1 MRYRN
6 AVAVM
11 ALALM
16 VAGVS
21 LLPACGPPSLNAPS
35 SALARTA
42 WGDPDL
48 QGVWRYEGAIPL
60 ERPAQLEGRDSLTAQ
75 EVAEREKLEK
85 EQAAKR
91 LAGLEG
97 AAVGRRSVAE
107 SPIRGNE
114 YNSFWQ
120 DHGRPRQI
128 SNRTSLV
135 VDPPDGRIPYTAD
148 ARKAESR
155 SAARYGVGPF
165 ESYLDPDTGE
175 RCLTDGVTG
184 MMWQGPNG
192 GHNRIVQSPGYVTI
206 LHEEYRDRRVIPV
219 ALASDVERGRQPASA
234 SAEATAGPRRSASR
248 EGGRQHGTIRQWFGD
263 AIGRWEGDTLVVD
276 TTNFL
281 DRTNYEWASI
291 WTRPSES
298 LHLVERFKRIDA
310 TTLEYTITV
319 EDPTTFTSPWTAMIP
334 ISKLSDDTQIYEY
347 ACHEGNYAMP
357 NLLRGG
363 RTDAARTSSR

>member
-1 MRYRN
+1 MTYRH
-6 AVAVM
+6 AVAG
-11 ALALM
+11 LTL
-16 VAGVS
+16 AGVMT
-21 LLPACGPPSLNAPS
+21 LLACSGPAALDAPS
-35 SALARTA
+35 SAVSRTA

-60 ERPAQLEGRDSLTAQ
+60 ERPSGIEGRASLTAQ
-75 EVAEREKLEK
+75 EVAERERVEK

-91 LAGLEG
+91 LAGYEG
-97 AAVGRRSVAE
+97 AAVGRRSAAE

-120 DHGRPRQI
+120 DHGRPRQV
-128 SNRTSLV
+128 SNRTSLI
-135 VDPPDGRIPYTAD
+135 VDPPDGQLPFTPD
-148 ARKAESR
+148 AKKAEAR

-192 GHNRIVQSPGYVTI
+192 GHNRIVQSPGFVTI

-219 ALASDVERGRQPASA
+219 D
-234 SAEATAGPRRSASR
+234 
-248 EGGRQHGTIRQWFGD
+248 GRQHGIIRQWFGD
-263 AIGRWEGDTLVVD
+263 AVGHWEGDTLVVD
-276 TTNFL
+276 TTAFI

-298 LHLVERFKRIDA
+298 LHLVERFKRVDPA
-310 TTLEYTITV
+310 TLEYTITV
-319 EDPTTFTSPWTAMIP
+319 EDPTTFTRPWTAVIP

-347 ACHEGNYAMP
+347 ACHEGNYAMS
-357 NLLRGG
+357 NLLSGG

>member
-1 MRYRN
+1 MSYRHLVLRALTIAA
-6 AVAVM
+6 AVLFAGCGG
-11 ALALM
+11 ASLAT
-16 VAGVS
+16 
-21 LLPACGPPSLNAPS
+21 S
-35 SALARTA
+35 STTTPRTA

-60 ERPAQLEGRDSLTAQ
+60 ERPARLAGRAALTEQ
-75 EVAEREKLEK
+75 EVAEQQEVEK

-91 LAGLEG
+91 LAGFEG
-97 AAVGRRSVAE
+97 AVVGRRSVGE

-120 DHGRPRQI
+120 DHGRPRQV
-128 SNRTSLV
+128 STRTSLI
-135 VDPPDGRIPYTAD
+135 VDPADGQLPYTHEA
-148 ARKAESR
+148 AKAETR
-155 SAARYGVGPF
+155 AAARYGAGPY

-219 ALASDVERGRQPASA
+219 DGR
-234 SAEATAGPRRSASR
+234 R
-248 EGGRQHGTIRQWFGD
+248 HGAVRQWFGD
-263 AIGRWEGDTLVVD
+263 AVGRWEGDTLVVD

-281 DRTNYEWASI
+281 DRTNYEWANI

-298 LHLVERFKRIDA
+298 LHLIERFKRLDA
-310 TTLEYTITV
+310 ATLEYTITV
-319 EDPTTFTSPWTAMIP
+319 EDPTTFTRPWTAVIP

-363 RTDAARTSSR
+363 RTDAAKAKR

>member
-1 MRYRN
+1 MSFRSLIAATVVVLGVIGGA
-6 AVAVM
+6 AV
-11 ALALM
+11 
-16 VAGVS
+16 
-21 LLPACGPPSLNAPS
+21 PACQAPPLNAPS
-35 SALARTA
+35 STAPRTA

-60 ERPAQLEGRDSLTAQ
+60 ERPAQFEGRDALTEQ
-75 EVAEREKLEK
+75 EVAERQRVEA
-85 EQAAKR
+85 EQAEKR

-128 SNRTSLV
+128 SSRTSLV
-135 VDPPDGRIPYTAD
+135 VDPPDGRIPYTED
-148 ARKAESR
+148 AKKAEAR

-192 GHNRIVQSPGYVTI
+192 GHNRIVQSPGFVTI
-206 LHEEYRDRRVIPV
+206 LHEEYRDRRIIPI
-219 ALASDVERGRQPASA
+219 APRERGQ
-234 SAEATAGPRRSASR
+234 
-248 EGGRQHGTIRQWFGD
+248 QGTIRQWFGN
-263 AIGRWEGDTLVVD
+263 AVGRWEGDTLVVE
-276 TTNFL
+276 TTNFI

-298 LHLVERFKRIDA
+298 LHLVERFKRIDP
-310 TTLEYTITV
+310 TTIEYTVTV
-319 EDPTTFTSPWTAMIP
+319 EDPTTFTRPWTAVIP

-363 RTDAARTSSR
+363 RSDAARTSTR

>member
-1 MRYRN
+1 MPFRN
-6 AVAVM
+6 VLAAAVLMLAVI
-11 ALALM
+11 
-16 VAGVS
+16 GVGT
-21 LLPACGPPSLNAPS
+21 LPACQAPALNAPS
-35 SALARTA
+35 STAPRTA

-60 ERPAQLEGRDSLTAQ
+60 ERPAQFDGETLSDQ
-75 EVAEREKLEK
+75 EVAERQKIEQ
-85 EQAAKR
+85 EQAEKR

-120 DHGRPRQI
+120 DHGRPRQV
-128 SNRTSLV
+128 SNRTSLI
-135 VDPPDGRIPYTAD
+135 VDPPDGRLPYIPD
-148 ARKAESR
+148 ARKAEAR
-155 SAARYGVGPF
+155 SAARYGVGPY

-206 LHEEYRDRRVIPV
+206 LHEEYRDRRIIPI
-219 ALASDVERGRQPASA
+219 DG
-234 SAEATAGPRRSASR
+234 
-248 EGGRQHGTIRQWFGD
+248 QHGTTRQWFGD
-263 AIGRWEGDTLVVD
+263 AVGRWDGDTLVVD

-281 DRTNYEWASI
+281 DRTHYEWANI
-291 WTRPSES
+291 WTRPTES
-298 LHLVERFKRIDA
+298 LHIVERFKRVDP
-310 TTLEYTITV
+310 TSLEYTITV
-319 EDPTTFTSPWTAMIP
+319 EDPATFTRPWTAVIP
-334 ISKLSDDTQIYEY
+334 ISRLSDDTQIYEY

>member
-1 MRYRN
+1 MPFRSLVA
-6 AVAVM
+6 AVV
-11 ALALM
+11 LVL
-16 VAGVS
+16 GVIGVVT
-21 LLPACGPPSLNAPS
+21 LPACGGPPSLNAPA
-35 SALARTA
+35 SATPRTA

-60 ERPAQLEGRDSLTAQ
+60 ERPTQLEGREALTDQ
-75 EVAEREKLEK
+75 EVAERQKIEA
-85 EQAAKR
+85 EQAEKR

-148 ARKAESR
+148 AKKAEAR

-206 LHEEYRDRRVIPV
+206 LHEEYRDRRIIPI
-219 ALASDVERGRQPASA
+219 ASG
-234 SAEATAGPRRSASR
+234 
-248 EGGRQHGTIRQWFGD
+248 EGGSAPGPVTGEGGIRQWFGN
-263 AIGRWEGDTLVVD
+263 AVGRWDGDTLVVE
-276 TTNFL
+276 TTNFI

-298 LHLVERFKRIDA
+298 LRLVERFKRIDA
-310 TTLEYTITV
+310 TTIEYTVTV
-319 EDPTTFTSPWTAMIP
+319 EDPTTFTRPWTAVIP

-363 RTDAARTSSR
+363 RSDAARTATR

>member
-1 MRYRN
+1 MTYRH
-6 AVAVM
+6 AVAG
-11 ALALM
+11 LTL
-16 VAGVS
+16 AGVVT
-21 LLPACGPPSLNAPS
+21 LLACSGPAALDAPS
-35 SALARTA
+35 SAVSRTA

-60 ERPAQLEGRDSLTAQ
+60 ERPSGIEGRASLTAQ
-75 EVAEREKLEK
+75 EVAERERVEK

-91 LAGLEG
+91 LAGYEG
-97 AAVGRRSVAE
+97 AAVGRRSAAE

-120 DHGRPRQI
+120 DHGRPRQV
-128 SNRTSLV
+128 SSRTSLI
-135 VDPPDGRIPYTAD
+135 VDPPDGQLPFTPD
-148 ARKAESR
+148 AKKAEAR

-192 GHNRIVQSPGYVTI
+192 GHNRIVQSPGFVTI

-219 ALASDVERGRQPASA
+219 DGRH
-234 SAEATAGPRRSASR
+234 
-248 EGGRQHGTIRQWFGD
+248 HGTIRQWFGD
-263 AIGRWEGDTLVVD
+263 AVSRWEGDTLVVD

-281 DRTNYEWASI
+281 DRTNYEWANI
-291 WTRPSES
+291 WTRASES
-298 LHLVERFKRIDA
+298 LHLVERFKRVDPA
-310 TTLEYTITV
+310 TLEYTITV
-319 EDPTTFTSPWTAMIP
+319 EDPTTFTRPWTAVIP
-334 ISKLSDDTQIYEY
+334 ISKLPEETQIYEY